1 VLVSVVLALVLLALG
16 DLSRPMGFFLFLVY
30 LALTFLRPA
39 ELYPQLEPLHLMQI
53 ASVLALAGAVL
64 GTLGGGGPT
73 LRAPQLYL
81 VPLLIGWAAFSV
93 LITQRWVGGFF
104 NVIQDFRA
112 SGLVFLLVVLNV
124 NSVKRFRM
132 TLAVLGALGVLIV
145 GEGLA
150 AYHYGWRSDTFL
162 LSEPLDQDGEVSE
175 STDRVGSAEEEP
187 DDQTRPAGPTLL
199 RMRSLGFLNDPNDL
213 AQAFVVLL
221 PLVIALRS
229 PARRLKNLLL
239 VWLPAALL
247 GYGVLL
253 THSRGGLLALLAMF
267 FFAFR
272 QRVGR
277 LLSLVLSVAAAFV
290 LLALGATGG
299 RALSLDES
307 GAGRIAAWSEGLEM
321 LKSSPL
327 WGVGFG
333 SFAEHHE
340 HVAHNSF
347 VHCFAELGL
356 VGYFVWLSLIV
367 LTWTEVSTIA
377 AETSGVPGRSI
388 VPCAQAMRLA
398 MVGFIVG
405 AFFLSRSYGVMF
417 FLMLGLGTALGDIAR
432 REGQN
437 PLPGH
442 PVLWIGRI
450 GLLELG
456 SIVLAWLTVRII
468 R

>member
-1 VLVSVVLALVLLALG
+1 MRGGLV
-16 DLSRPMGFFLFLVY
+16 RPMGFFLFLLY

-39 ELYPQLEPLHLMQI
+39 ELFPQLESLHVMQI
-53 ASVLALAGAVL
+53 ASVLALAGAVF
-64 GTLGGGGPT
+64 GMLGGRGPT

-81 VPLLIGWAAFSV
+81 VPLFILWAAFSV
-93 LITQRWVGGFF
+93 MVTQRWVGGFL

-112 SGLVFLLVVLNV
+112 SGLVFLLVVLSV
-124 NSVKRFRM
+124 NSMQRFRM

-150 AYHYGWRSDTFL
+150 AYHYGWRSDIFL
-162 LSEPLDQDGEVSE
+162 LSEPLDSDGQLSE
-175 STDRVGSAEEEP
+175 NTDEFGAAEEEP
-187 DDQTRPAGPTLL
+187 DDQTAPTGPTLV

-213 AQAFVVLL
+213 AQALVVLL
-221 PLVIALRS
+221 PLLIALRS
-229 PARRLKNLLL
+229 PENRLKNLLL
-239 VWLPAALL
+239 VWFPAMLL
-247 GYGVLL
+247 VYGVLL
-253 THSRGGLLALLAMF
+253 THSRGGLLALLAILF
-267 FFAFR
+267 LAFR

-277 LLSLVLSVAAAFV
+277 LLSLVLSIAAALG

-299 RALSLDES
+299 RALSQDES

-321 LKSSPL
+321 LKSSPI

-333 SFAEHHE
+333 SFTDHHE
-340 HVAHNSF
+340 NVAHNSF

-367 LTWTEVSTIA
+367 LTWTELSTLA
-377 AETSGVPGRSI
+377 AETADPPGNSLA
-388 VPCAQAMRLA
+388 PCARAMRLA

-405 AFFLSRSYGVMF
+405 AFFLSRGYGVLF
-417 FLMLGLGTALGDIAR
+417 FLVLGLGTALADIAR
-432 REGQN
+432 REGRI
-437 PLPGH
+437 PLPSR
-442 PVLWIGRI
+442 PLLWLGRV
-450 GLLELG
+450 GVLELA